1 MGPLLAVA
9 ALQLIRG
16 TELPREGWNATA
28 LVTIRQRLGLN
39 AVRVEA
45 GPGIEDLVRV
55 ANRLELLVIVDSE
68 RPLGLSGRV
77 MYAVATSEG
86 LAAVRAAGVVDPVIV
101 RGFATDDPEVIREVR
116 LRWSDPLPPERP
128 LLVSG
133 LDPNLAEGGP
143 ECAAF
148 PSDPGNAA
156 ALVERRLREF
166 DEGDV
171 SWVVSSFRPGK
182 LITDWRYFVGTK
194 LDDGW
199 VCGTPMGAGLGMPLL
214 AHVRGEDP
222 HGLFAVN
229 GDAGNYRL
237 PVGGRAH
244 AYGPV
249 MAEKALVAGPGP
261 LPLRLG
267 NVSVQI
273 KDARGVMRTAPL
285 LYTGAGWAH
294 ITFVLP
300 EATAPGRAEISV
312 VRTDGTRSTTH
323 ALLGA
328 VAPGLMSASIDGRG
342 VAKAFVGDAPTFR
355 CEADCEPLPI
365 AAGASVRFIGTG
377 FRHAKSVKVM
387 VGEKMA
393 RVLSYG
399 PMDEPGRDQLT
410 IEMPEG
416 SGDLD
421 VVMWADG
428 VLSNVLRVRVQ

>member
-28 LVTIRQRLGLN
+28 LVTIRQRLNLN
-39 AVRVEA
+39 AVRVQA

-68 RPLGLSGRV
+68 RPLALSGRV
-77 MYAVATSEG
+77 MYAVATPEG
-86 LAAVRAAGVVDPVIV
+86 LAAVRAGGVTGPVIV
-101 RGFATDDPEVIREVR
+101 RFATDDPETIREVR
-116 LRWSDPLPPERP
+116 MTWSDPLPAERP

-148 PSDPGNAA
+148 PSDPGAAA

-166 DEGDV
+166 DEGGV
-171 SWVVSSFRPGK
+171 SWTISSFRPGK
-182 LITDWRYFVGTK
+182 LVTDWRYFVGTK

-199 VCGTPMGAGLGMPLL
+199 VCGTPMGAGLGMSLL
-214 AHVRGEDP
+214 AHMQGEDP

-249 MAEKALVAGPGP
+249 MAEKAVVAGPGP

-267 NVSVQI
+267 NVSVHI
-273 KDARGVMRTAPL
+273 KDVRDVTRIAPL
-285 LYTGAGWAH
+285 LYTGGGWAH
-294 ITFVLP
+294 ITFVIP

-323 ALLGA
+323 ALLGT

-342 VAKAFVGDAPTFR
+342 VAKAFVGDAPMFR
-355 CEADCEPLPI
+355 CPADCEPLPI
-365 AAGASVRFIGTG
+365 APGAAVRFIGTG

-387 VGEKMA
+387 VGEQVA

-399 PMDEPGRDQLT
+399 PMTEPGRDQLV

-416 SGDLD
+416 TGDAD
-421 VVMWADG
+421 VLMWADG